1 MAEKHNVAM
10 FIQKDGER
18 VQVGWA
24 SPKNAE
30 GVRTFERLAGY
41 EGVSL
46 KDVSFEDD
54 EVANQEAL
62 EAEQAADEENQDSAP
77 VQTENSEED
86 ADPVD
91 ASVEIPGGEITE
103 IDSEEDDEEAEFQR
117 ELEAEQARFAEQE
130 QPQTRRELRNNEE
143 NN

>member
-1 MAEKHNVAM
+1 MAEKHSVAM

-86 ADPVD
+86 ADPVN
-91 ASVEIPGGEITE
+91 ASVEIPGGEITD
-103 IDSEEDDEEAEFQR
+103 ITSDDVDEEAEFQR
-117 ELEAEQARFAEQE
+117 ELEAEQARFADQE